1 MLERI
6 RVIQAMLL
14 AVETGRGPMV
24 DQANNLY
31 VEPVAHENSEGK
43 ANLSK

>member
-14 AVETGRGPMV
+14 AVETGRGPIV

-31 VEPVAHENSEGK
+31 VEPIAHDNSEDK
-43 ANLSK
+43 ANLTK